1 MLYFFNNIFNFYLNL
16 IYRMEKI
23 LGLDISTNCIGVS
36 IVILDNHEVKI
47 DTITHISPKVS
58 SKIKG
63 IEQLFIKKRIFE
75 EEFIISLKDKGI
87 TKVVIEEPLLRS
99 NNVNTV
105 DVLSKFNGMI
115 SDSVYRILGIVPEYI
130 SSYEARKYAFPELM
144 SIRKYNKKG
153 EEYPKDKILS
163 AIKKNKTVL
172 FGSFPFDCDKKLVLW
187 NKISDIY
194 PYIPWVYNKKGELKK
209 ENFDASD
216 ALVTCLAACN
226 KIEFGEL
233 LPNIVDYNINNNH
246 IEYKISYWGQIFTK
260 KIALDE

>member
-1 MLYFFNNIFNFYLNL
+1 
-16 IYRMEKI
+16 MEKI

-75 EEFIISLKDKGI
+75 EEFIITLRDKGI

-130 SSYEARKYAFPELM
+130 SSYDARKYAFPELM
-144 SIRKYNKKG
+144 SVRKYNKKG
-153 EEYPKDKILS
+153 EEYPKNKILN
-163 AIKKNKTVL
+163 AIKNNKLVL
-172 FGSFPFDCDKKLVLW
+172 FGSHSFDSDKKLILW

-194 PYIPWVYNKKGELKK
+194 PYIPWIYDKKGNLKK

-216 ALVTCLAACN
+216 ALVTCLAVCN
-226 KIEFGEL
+226 KMECGEL
-233 LPNIVDYNINNNH
+233 IPNIID
-246 IEYKISYWGQIFTK
+246 YKIKDKCINYTLTYWGKEFTK
-260 KIALDE
+260 RIILDN

>member
-1 MLYFFNNIFNFYLNL
+1 
-16 IYRMEKI
+16 MEKI

-63 IEQLFIKKRIFE
+63 IEQLFIKKKIFE
-75 EEFIISLKDKGI
+75 EEFIINLIDKGI

-115 SDSVYRILGIVPEYI
+115 SDSIYRKLGIVPEYI

-163 AIKKNKTVL
+163 AIKKNKLVL
-172 FGSFPFDCDKKLVLW
+172 FGSHPFDSDKKLILW

-194 PYIPWVYNKKGELKK
+194 PYIPWIYDKKGNLKK

-216 ALVTCLAACN
+216 ALVTCLATCN

-233 LPNIVDYNINNNH
+233 LPTIIDYKINDKC
-246 IEYKISYWGQIFTK
+246 IEYKVKLWDVIENKRI
-260 KIALDE
+260 ILD